1 MSYYSQVELK
11 AMAFSELGDDVYIS
25 RKASI
30 YGAENIVI
38 GNNVR
43 IDDFCILSAGVGG
56 IAIGHNIHIACF
68 SSIIGA
74 EKITL
79 HDFCNISA
87 RVSIY
92 SSSDDYSGEFLT
104 NPTVTKKYTN
114 VEHSPVFI
122 GKHVVVG
129 CGSVILPG
137 VNIEEGCAIGALT
150 LVNKSLAAWG
160 VYVGQP
166 AKLVKQR
173 ANNLLKLEE
182 EFVRFRQHNLIK
194 SQL

>member
-1 MSYYSQVELK
+1 MNYYSQTELK
-11 AMAFSELGDDVYIS
+11 KMSFSGLGDRVFLS
-25 RKASI
+25 RNASV

-56 IAIGHNIHIACF
+56 ILIGNNIHIACF
-68 SSIIGA
+68 SSIIGS
-74 EKITL
+74 EKVTL

-104 NPTVTKKYTN
+104 NPVVAKEFTN
-114 VEHSPVFI
+114 VDHRPVSI

-137 VNIEEGCAIGALT
+137 VDIHEGCSIGALT
-150 LVNKSLAAWG
+150 LVNKSLAGWG

-166 AKLVKQR
+166 AKLIKQR
-173 ANNLLKLEE
+173 SKNLLKLEDIYAQ
-182 EFVRFRQHNLIK
+182 FIHHDSI
-194 SQL
+194 